1 MVDTRERPIAF
12 NEINRAIKEIARFG
26 RKTAEE
32 HTAAGGQPMCAYIW
46 IRGSAGFS
54 PPEYFDYANSLPME
68 IHSSCPGGS
77 CVTYMPGGGWLRRT
91 DKGFRAVWSEDAVRE
106 AIVSHECVNG

>member
-54 PPEYFDYANSLPME
+54 PPE
-68 IHSSCPGGS
+68 
-77 CVTYMPGGGWLRRT
+77 
-91 DKGFRAVWSEDAVRE
+91 
-106 AIVSHECVNG
+106 